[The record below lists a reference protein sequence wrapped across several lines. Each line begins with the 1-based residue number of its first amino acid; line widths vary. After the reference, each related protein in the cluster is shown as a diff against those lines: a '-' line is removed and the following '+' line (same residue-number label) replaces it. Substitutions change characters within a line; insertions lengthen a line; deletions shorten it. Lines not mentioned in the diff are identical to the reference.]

1 MLVGW
6 FIMQTQA
13 GDSFA
18 KSVFAQLKAMSFL
31 KQLTGSQ
38 VVHQGMMVVIQPSSQ
53 EHVTAEAPIV

>member
-1 MLVGW
+1 
-6 FIMQTQA
+6 MQTQA

-18 KSVFAQLKAMSFL
+18 KSVFAQLKAMSSL

-53 EHVTAEAPIV
+53 EHVTDEAPIV